1 MLAWQVGR
9 TELASTTGYAVV
21 VMVDSDDGPKE
32 VLNEIVSTL
41 EFEHRSTVR
50 TVAVLDEDG
59 KELAVY
65 DRKEEM
71 R

>member
-1 MLAWQVGR
+1 MTR
-9 TELASTTGYAVV
+9 YAVV
-21 VMVDSDDGPKE
+21 VMVDSDDGPQE
-32 VLNEIVSTL
+32 ILNEIVSTL
-41 EFEHRSTVR
+41 EFEHRSTIRSV
-50 TVAVLDEDG
+50 VVLNEDG